1 MLTLDN
7 VHTYYGKSHI
17 LQGVSIDIPAGA
29 IVTLL
34 GRNGVGKTTTMRT
47 IMGLTP
53 PARGTVTL
61 EDHDVTKLPPYKKAQ
76 LGLGYV
82 PENRQ
87 VFPRLT
93 VLENLRIGLDLK
105 DWPEAKKRQS
115 LDMVYESFPR
125 LKERQAQAGATLS
138 GGEQQMLAMARAIVT
153 QPKLILLDEP
163 SEGLMPSMVRE
174 IERIIEWMARDL
186 GITILLVEQDYRMS
200 LRVSSLCYVMAKG
213 RIIHSGA
220 SAALAGDRE
229 RLSACLGV
237 V

>member
-1 MLTLDN
+1 MLRLDN

-17 LQGVSIDIPAGA
+17 LQGVSINIPTGA

-53 PARGTVTL
+53 PSRGTITL
-61 EDHDVTKLPPYKKAQ
+61 EGTDVTRLPPHGKAR
-76 LGLGYV
+76 LGLSYV

-105 DWPEAKKRQS
+105 DWPEAKKRDA
-115 LDMVYESFPR
+115 LDLVYDSFPR

-138 GGEQQMLAMARAIVT
+138 GGEQQMLAMARAVVT
-153 QPKLILLDEP
+153 RPKLILLDEP

-174 IERIIEWMARDL
+174 IERIVEWMARDL

-213 RIIHSGA
+213 RIIHAGPST
-220 SAALAGDRE
+220 ALAGDRE
-229 RLSACLGV
+229 QLNACLGV
-237 V
+237 S